1 MGYRSEVVLAI
12 SKQIMPHFLAV
23 LAKEPETR
31 PLIFKHHDHLDQNY
45 NNEGTL
51 LVTWGGIKWYD
62 SYPEIQAINDFIQ
75 ELESDEV
82 EGFDLPKGEWQGE
95 HVRFVRLG
103 ENYDDCEERG
113 ELCGFDI
120 HVERSLSY

>member
-1 MGYRSEVVLAI
+1 MGYRSEVALAV
-12 SKQIMPHFLAV
+12 SKKAMPHFLSV
-23 LAKEPETR
+23 MAKEPEVR
-31 PLIFKHHDHLDQNY
+31 AMVFKHHDTLREDY
-45 NNEGTL
+45 DGEGTL
-51 LVTWGGIKWYD
+51 FVAWSSIKWYD
-62 SYPEIQAINDFIQ
+62 SFPEIQAINDFVQ
-75 ELESDEV
+75 ELESDGI